1 MCSDIFFNFLR
12 AEFKE
17 IRKVKIILLVA
28 TDRLLI
34 FLDHSAGASYGLLT
48 ERQEVLEIEA
58 DFWLF
63 EWFFETPTAYVSF
76 CFDHWACRSFGLLTE
91 LKEFSEI

>member
-1 MCSDIFFNFLR
+1 MLQCFRDFFLKCLRSSLQNLTNTVRINTSMMCSDIFFNFLR

-63 EWFFETPTAYVSF
+63 E
-76 CFDHWACRSFGLLTE
+76 
-91 LKEFSEI
+91 